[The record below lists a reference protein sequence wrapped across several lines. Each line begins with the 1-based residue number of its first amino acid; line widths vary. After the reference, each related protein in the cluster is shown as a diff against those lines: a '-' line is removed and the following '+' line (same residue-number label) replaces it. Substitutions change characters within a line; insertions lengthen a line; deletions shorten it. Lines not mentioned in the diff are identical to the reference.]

1 MKLEKIYKFLDSISP
16 FESQEKWDNSG
27 LLLGDFDNE
36 ISKVFLSLDIDEV
49 LLETCSENSLL
60 ITHHPLIFKPLK
72 DLANNL
78 YPKAFIKTMMKKNI
92 SLISLHTNY
101 DKSHL
106 NAYFTEEILGF
117 KNYKQEGFLIYVD
130 LDSSFSC
137 LLELLKQKLNLKLL
151 KTSFC
156 GKEKISRIAI
166 CTGSGGDLI
175 PFVNADCF
183 LSGDFKYHQA
193 LEALSNKLSL
203 IDIGHFESEECFSKS
218 LANSL
223 QNLPLEVIIT
233 NSKNP
238 FTLS

>member
-1 MKLEKIYKFLDSISP
+1 MKLEKIYNFLDSISP

-27 LLLGDFDNE
+27 LLLGNFEDE
-36 ISKVFLSLDIDEV
+36 ISTVYLSLDIDEN
-49 LLETCSENSLL
+49 LLNECNENSLL

-72 DLANNL
+72 SLANDL
-78 YPKAFIKTMMKKNI
+78 YPNSLVKTMVKKNI

-106 NAYFTEEILGF
+106 NIYFVEEILGF
-117 KNYKQEGFLIYVD
+117 KHYIQDNFLIYVD
-130 LDSSFSC
+130 IESTFSS
-137 LLELLKQKLNLKLL
+137 LITLLKQKLSLNIIKNA
-151 KTSFC
+151 FC
-156 GKEKISRIAI
+156 GKEKIKRIAI

-175 PFVNADCF
+175 PLVKADCF

-193 LEALSNKLSL
+193 LEAISNGLSL

-223 QNLPLEVIIT
+223 QNLPLKVIIT

-238 FTLS
+238 FRLS